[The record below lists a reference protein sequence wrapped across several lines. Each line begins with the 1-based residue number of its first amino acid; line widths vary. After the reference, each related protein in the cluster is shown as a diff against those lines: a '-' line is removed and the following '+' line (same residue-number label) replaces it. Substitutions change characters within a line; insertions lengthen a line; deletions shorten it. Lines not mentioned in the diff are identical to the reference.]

1 MNTANYKS
9 REIPSIQEI
18 SWYFLEKIWQIWDNV
33 NSSIWKIMDNF
44 NPIHSIKANLERIYD
59 WIKISEY
66 NESEHKKNKY
76 WNEFIYIINNKN
88 SKVYVI
94 EWVELSKFEEVKKT
108 LNNKDF
114 DIFCYSNEKTW
125 TSYNSYTPIE
135 WWIVL
140 ETKPKIINIINLKN
154 NN

>member
-18 SWYFLEKIWQIWDNV
+18 SGYFLEKIGQIGDNV
-33 NSSIWKIMDNF
+33 NSSIGKIMDNF
-44 NPIHSIKANLERIYD
+44 NPIHSIKANLERISD
-59 WIKISEY
+59 GIKISEY
-66 NESEHKKNKY
+66 HENEHKKNKY
-76 WNEFIYIINNKN
+76 GNEFIYIINNKN

-94 EWVELSKFEEVKKT
+94 EGVELSKFEEVKKT

-114 DIFCYSNEKTW
+114 DIFCYSNKKTG

-135 WWIVL
+135 GGVVL
-140 ETKPKIINIINLKN
+140 ETKPKIMNIIDFKK
-154 NN
+154 